1 MGEGRAE
8 RGREGIGVGGRVGM
22 GVGSGQGEIGGS
34 CFCAG
39 KK

>member
-1 MGEGRAE
+1 MG
-8 RGREGIGVGGRVGM
+8 GREGIGVGGKG
-22 GVGSGQGEIGGS
+22 GDGSGQGEIGGS